1 MFGFVFCPRPLSLR
15 PLTMMVVV
23 TCLAVLAPA
32 ARAQDKVLHYFPAG
46 PIYDFRW
53 KVLELALAHAQP
65 GTPPHL
71 APLEEEVSQNRAL
84 TQLEAGDLDVIAL
97 GSNADREGRLLPIR
111 IDILRGLVGFRLLI
125 IRAADQDRI
134 ARMDDEAIRRQLTF
148 GLNSQ
153 WADLPIMQAA
163 GYKVATSTKHE
174 TLFEMLSSGRFD
186 AFPRG
191 TNEARQE
198 IAQRKSIYPQL
209 ALEKTKALYFPYPI
223 YFWVNKTN
231 RALAETIERGLQLAL
246 RDGSFDRLFLSFHA
260 ADIAAL
266 AAEHRHVIMVD
277 NALLPPGTPAPDTR
291 SWWPQSTAP

>member
-1 MFGFVFCPRPLSLR
+1 MFGFAPCLPRLR
-15 PLTMMVVV
+15 LPT
-23 TCLAVLAPA
+23 LAMILILGGLVLAAPA
-32 ARAQDKVLHYFPAG
+32 ARAQEQVLHYFPAG

-53 KVLELALAHAQP
+53 KVLELALSHAQP

-84 TQLEAGDLDVIAL
+84 RLLDAGGLDVIAL
-97 GSNADREGRLLPIR
+97 GSNPEREALLLPVR
-111 IDILRGLVGFRLLI
+111 IDILRGLVGLRLLL

-134 ARMDDEAIRRQLTF
+134 AAMDDATVRRQLTF

-163 GYKVATSTKHE
+163 GYKVATSTRHE

-198 IAQRKSIYPQL
+198 IAQRQSIYPQL

-231 RALAETIERGLQLAL
+231 RALAETIERGLRLAL
-246 RDGSFDRLFLSFHA
+246 QDGSFDQLFLSFHA

-266 AAEHRHVIMVD
+266 SAEHRHVIRMD
-277 NALLPPGTPAPDTR
+277 NPFLPPGTPAPDTR
-291 SWWPQSTAP
+291 SWWPKSAVP